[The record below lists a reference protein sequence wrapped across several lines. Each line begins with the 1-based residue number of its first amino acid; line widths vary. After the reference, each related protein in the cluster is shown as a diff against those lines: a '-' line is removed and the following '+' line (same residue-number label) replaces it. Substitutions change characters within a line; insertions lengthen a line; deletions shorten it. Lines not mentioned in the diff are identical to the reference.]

1 MPMPSKLKTIILPL
15 TQNQLIV
22 IALAAPFI
30 LFPTV
35 SPLLNAIAWGIII
48 AVWVARR
55 RIEGKWL
62 ARTPVDAAILLWLLI
77 LPVNIWATVDTV
89 AAVIAVNR
97 LLWGIVLFF
106 TLFDGISSVARMR
119 TVLWIIV
126 LGGLFIAGVGL
137 IATDWNEAKI
147 TVFTGIYTH
156 LPDPSALPGP
166 LAGRSNQIQGLFH
179 PNVIAVSLG
188 IIIPLG
194 IGLLAGVKL
203 WWQRA
208 VLLLALPVMGGVFLL
223 TQSRLAIAALL
234 VALGAMALSRW
245 RKLWF
250 VVGAVAAA
258 GVGMVVYVGW
268 DAIWAIVSE
277 QFFSSGTGSWNSR
290 VDVWRNALN
299 ALADFPF
306 TGVGLSMF
314 EPVSRLL
321 YPYYVASPTW
331 VFRHAHDIFLQAG
344 LDFGL
349 GGLVAFVAVL
359 LGVVWMGLHTWRHAP
374 AEMRPIVRGA
384 LGSLGVY
391 IGFGLFD
398 CLPFWVKPGFLP
410 WLIFGLI
417 GAGFRLT
424 GRQAALDESDSAAGT
439 TIKT

>member
-1 MPMPSKLKTIILPL
+1 MPMSSKLKTLSSSV

-22 IALAAPFI
+22 IVIVAPFI

-35 SPLLNAIAWGIII
+35 SPILNAIAWGIII
-48 AVWVARR
+48 AVWAARR
-55 RIEGKWL
+55 RIDGKWL

-77 LPVNIWATVDTV
+77 LPVNIWATIDTT

-97 LLWGIVLFF
+97 LLWGMALFF
-106 TLFDGISSVARMR
+106 ALFDGISSVARMR
-119 TVLWIIV
+119 VVLLVIV

-147 TVFTGIYTH
+147 TVFTGIYAY

-194 IGLLAGVKL
+194 IGLLAGVRA

-208 VLLLALPVMGGVFLL
+208 VLLLALPAIGGVFLL

-234 VALGAMALSRW
+234 AALGVMALSRW
-245 RKLWF
+245 RKLWV

-258 GVGMVVYVGW
+258 GVGVVIYVGW
-268 DAIWAIVSE
+268 NPIWAIVSE
-277 QFFSSGTGSWNSR
+277 QLFSSGTGSWNSR
-290 VDVWRNALN
+290 MDVWRNALN
-299 ALADFPF
+299 ALTDFPF

-359 LGVVWMGLHTWRHAP
+359 LGVVWMGQSAYRRAAP
-374 AEMRPIVRGA
+374 EMRPLVRGM

-391 IGFGLFD
+391 VGFGLFD

-417 GAGFRLT
+417 GAGFRMT
-424 GRQAALDESDSAAGT
+424 YHPSKEQNDASPSA
-439 TIKT
+439 